1 MPFYFGESKKL
12 DFYKKAINFQ
22 KSRKAINFQ
31 KLRKAEEA
39 KRKRQEAEEAKR
51 KRQEAGL
58 E

>member
-39 KRKRQEAEEAKR
+39 KRKRQEA
-51 KRQEAGL
+51 GL